1 MKIKFASSPRFA
13 KSILLRSRDINIC
26 LICKLVKLWR
36 KVMYRL
42 LGNHVYLRD
51 KQTKSLKTLQLNV
64 SQHTI
69 IKQNQLSFNN
79 PADIHD
85 FPICT

>member
-1 MKIKFASSPRFA
+1 
-13 KSILLRSRDINIC
+13 
-26 LICKLVKLWR
+26 
-36 KVMYRL
+36 MYRL

-79 PADIHD
+79 PEDIHD
-85 FPICT
+85 FPITYNNLYITLRHSLSHLHIKQI